1 MKYYRYFLVSIA
13 IILIDQA
20 IKISVHYFMEPGY
33 FGQIEILGSYFK
45 LHYTL
50 NPGMAFGIQLG
61 TVYGKLMLT
70 SFRIVAMF
78 GIGYYLY
85 SFTKKKMHA
94 GLLVCM
100 GLILGGAIGNLIDS
114 VFYGVWFNNAPLNAP
129 MTWFHGQVIDM
140 FFFDIWEGILPNWVP
155 IWGGSYYS
163 TPIFNFADASIF
175 CGVVLFLVFQNK
187 FLEKHE
193 AEKVDTT
200 SNPES
205 LNAPEEEENTLHI

>member
-1 MKYYRYFLVSIA
+1 MKNYRYFLVSLA

-20 IKISVHYFMEPGY
+20 IKLSVHFFMEPGY
-33 FGQIEILGSYFK
+33 FGQIEIIGSYFK

-61 TVYGKLMLT
+61 TIYGKLMLT
-70 SFRIVAMF
+70 TFRIIAMF
-78 GIGYYLY
+78 GIGYYLF
-85 SFTKKKMHA
+85 SFTKKQMHA
-94 GLLVCM
+94 GLLTCM

-114 VFYGVWFNNAPLNAP
+114 IFYGVWFNNAPPNAP

-163 TPIFNFADASIF
+163 TPIFNFADAAIF
-175 CGVVLFLVFQNK
+175 CGVVIFLIFQNK
-187 FLEKHE
+187 FLEKNDDKLASSSP
-193 AEKVDTT
+193 AELSKAT
-200 SNPES
+200 
-205 LNAPEEEENTLHI
+205 EEEENFD